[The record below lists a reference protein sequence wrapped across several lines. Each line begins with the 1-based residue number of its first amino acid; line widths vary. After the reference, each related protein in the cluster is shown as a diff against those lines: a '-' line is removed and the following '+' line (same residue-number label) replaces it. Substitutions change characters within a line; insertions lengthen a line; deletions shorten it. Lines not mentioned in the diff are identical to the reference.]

1 MLSHFSRVQLF
12 ETLWT
17 IAHQTLL
24 FMDSPGKNTG
34 VDGHA
39 FLQGIFLTQ
48 GSNPRL
54 YVSCTGRWVFFFYRE
69 RHLGNPIVKVLTS
82 KTPCLKNKQIMKW
95 NVFQMKTSYITISS
109 DFFLLDS
116 FRESSILAE
125 GLWLTCFYSRKQFS
139 PFSNPDPIN
148 VRSPSDP

>member
-1 MLSHFSRVQLF
+1 MRAKSLQSCPTLWDPVDHSPPDSSVHGFSRQEYWSGWPCLPSGDLF
-12 ETLWT
+12 DPVIEPTPLC
-17 IAHQTLL
+17 LL
-24 FMDSPGKNTG
+24 YWQVG
-34 VDGHA
+34 
-39 FLQGIFLTQ
+39 
-48 GSNPRL
+48 
-54 YVSCTGRWVFFFYRE
+54 FFYHE
-69 RHLGNPIVKVLTS
+69 RHLGSPIVKVLTS

-125 GLWLTCFYSRKQFS
+125 GLLLTCFYSRKQFS